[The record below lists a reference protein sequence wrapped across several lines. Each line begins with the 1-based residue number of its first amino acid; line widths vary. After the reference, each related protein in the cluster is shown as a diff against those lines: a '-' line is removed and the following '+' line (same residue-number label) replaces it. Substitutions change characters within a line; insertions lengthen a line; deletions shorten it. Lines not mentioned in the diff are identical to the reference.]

1 LNKLEYAIRLILDN
15 NDTLWYHQGKSLF
28 LVVGIDRKGIRC
40 ISPFEAPIY
49 LDKNR
54 QFKIEEVNRNQFGA
68 TYNLVKKK
76 SPKKIRRL
84 R

>member
-1 LNKLEYAIRLILDN
+1 MNKLEYAIQLILN
-15 NDTLWYHQGKSLF
+15 NDGTLWYHENKSLF
-28 LVVGIDRKGIRC
+28 LVVKIDRKGIKC
-40 ISPFEAPIY
+40 ISPFEEPIY

-54 QFKIEEVNRNQFGA
+54 EFIIEEVNRDQFGA

-76 SPKKIRRL
+76 TPKKIRRL

>member
-1 LNKLEYAIRLILDN
+1 MNKLEYAIRLILDN
-15 NDTLWYHQGKSLF
+15 DDTLWYHENKSLF
-28 LVVGIDRKGIRC
+28 LVVEINRNGIKC

-54 QFKIEEVNRNQFGA
+54 QFKIEEVNRDQFGA

>member
-1 LNKLEYAIRLILDN
+1 MNKLEYAIQLILDN
-15 NDTLWYHQGKSLF
+15 DDTLWYYENKSLF
-28 LVVGIDRKGIRC
+28 LVVRVDRNGIKC
-40 ISPFEAPIY
+40 ISPFEEPIY

-54 QFKIEEVNRNQFGA
+54 EFKIEEVNRSQFGA

-76 SPKKIRRL
+76 LPKKIRRL

>member
-1 LNKLEYAIRLILDN
+1 MNKLEYAIRLILDN
-15 NDTLWYHQGKSLF
+15 NDTIWYHQGKSLF

-40 ISPFEAPIY
+40 ICPFEAPIY

-54 QFKIEEVNRNQFGA
+54 QFKIEEVNRNQCGA

>member
-1 LNKLEYAIRLILDN
+1 MNKLEYAISLILDN
-15 NDTLWYHQGKSLF
+15 DDTLWYHENKSLF
-28 LVVGIDRKGIRC
+28 LVVRVDRNGIKC
-40 ISPFEAPIY
+40 ISPFKESIY

-54 QFKIEEVNRNQFGA
+54 KFKIEEVNRDQFGA

>member
-1 LNKLEYAIRLILDN
+1 MNKLEYAIRLILDN
-15 NDTLWYHQGKSLF
+15 DDTLWYHENKSLF
-28 LVVGIDRKGIRC
+28 LVVEINRNGIKC

-49 LDKNR
+49 LGKNR

-76 SPKKIRRL
+76 SPKKIKRL

>member
-1 LNKLEYAIRLILDN
+1 MNKLEYAIRLILDN
-15 NDTLWYHQGKSLF
+15 NDTIWYHKDNRPYLVCKVGEQGIECFHYSTGK
-28 LVVGIDRKGIRC
+28 
-40 ISPFEAPIY
+40 IY
-49 LDKNR
+49 LDKNKK
-54 QFKIEEVNRNQFGA
+54 FKIEEMNRWEFGA